1 MQPPGIPATDMKMLK
16 KDHYAFGLVV
26 GFLTPA
32 ILFGLIYA
40 MNVFLIL
47 IGVAKFRLDLE
58 THILT
63 SIFGNLL
70 PIRYYFVNLKYDK
83 TGRGV
88 LLITFVVV
96 LLFFAFKDLI
106 FDPR

>member
-1 MQPPGIPATDMKMLK
+1 MNMLK
-16 KDHYAFGLVV
+16 KDHYAFGLAV
-26 GFLTPA
+26 GMLTPLL
-32 ILFGLIYA
+32 LFALIYA

-47 IGVAKFRLDLE
+47 IGVAKFPLDLE
-58 THILT
+58 THILV

-70 PIRYYFVNLKYDK
+70 PIRYYFVTLKYDK

-96 LLFFAFKDLI
+96 ILFFAFKDVI
-106 FDPR
+106 FRT